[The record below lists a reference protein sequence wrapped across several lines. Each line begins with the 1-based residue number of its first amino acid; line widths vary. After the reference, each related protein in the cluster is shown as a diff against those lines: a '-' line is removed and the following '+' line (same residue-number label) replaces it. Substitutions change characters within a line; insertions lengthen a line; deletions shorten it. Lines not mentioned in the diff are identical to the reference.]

1 MKTKMAFVIVALL
14 CVVTAGAQ
22 SGNGTPNS
30 SFAGTWVGEKMN
42 DLPSVDLK
50 VESVGK
56 NLNGTAIFYLQTRKD
71 ASESWRVTDEAP
83 LPMLSPVV
91 DGNTL
96 NFEVRHHRCHGC
108 VEYGP
113 NVKFCMQL
121 TGQDEA
127 RLWKLTGEEM
137 NDGRGLRLV
146 RRH

>member
-14 CVVTAGAQ
+14 CGVTAGAQ
-22 SGNGTPNS
+22 SGNGSLS
-30 SFAGTWVGEKMN
+30 SHLEGTWVGEKMN
-42 DLPSVDLK
+42 GLPSVDLK

-71 ASESWRVTDEAP
+71 ASEPWRVTDETP

-113 NVKFCMQL
+113 NVKFRMQL

-137 NDGRGLRLV
+137 NEGKGLRLV